1 LFVIPEG
8 NLRFFWGNIR
18 SSRLDQNFLTSFIER
33 SHGLREIARLMTNCG
48 PSAHRSDLLCKKIHL
63 FQLQAILP
71 AVPRRAASGQNG
83 LSQAKRRTARTV
95 APRSPPQTR
104 PVCVQP
110 AQGV

>member
-8 NLRFFWGNIR
+8 KLRFFWGNIR

-63 FQLQAILP
+63 SQLQALLP
-71 AVPRRAASGQNG
+71 TVPAEQHRDKNG
-83 LSQAKRRTARTV
+83 LSQTKRRTARTV